1 MVRYIDGKLF
11 AKMIEQGAQN
21 LSNNVNLIDSLN
33 VYPVPDGDTGT
44 NMNLTMTSG
53 NEAVSNQ
60 ASSHIGQVGQVFAK
74 GLLMGA
80 RGNSGVILS
89 QIFRGFCQRIEQD
102 AEIDVPL
109 LAKALQASVET
120 AYQAIVKPV
129 EGTILTV
136 AKDTAEKAMAVAD
149 SHEEMET
156 FFQTIIEAANQSLEN
171 TPNLLPVLKEVG
183 VVDSGGKGLVT
194 VLEGF
199 LAGLKGETIEAQDS
213 SVAENV
219 ADVDLEAEAHDFHG
233 VMNTE
238 DIQYG
243 YCTEVMARFDDAGKT
258 FDEQQFREDMST
270 FGDSLLVINDDEIV
284 KVHVHSEKPGDV
296 FNYVQ
301 QYGELI
307 KLKVENMR
315 EQHREVEKKEQSQQ
329 GKQEDIAQVETAI
342 IAISMGEGIS
352 ELFKSMGATHIIS
365 GGQTMNPSTEDIVKV
380 IEQSG
385 CQRAMILPN
394 NKNIILASEQ
404 AADMVQA
411 ETVVIPTR
419 SVPQGITALFNLDH
433 DAELSENKEVMTEA
447 LEAVVSGAVTTA
459 VRDTQVD
466 GVTINENDYIGLM
479 NDKIVTSDAQLTETL
494 HGLMEQMV
502 TDDSE
507 IITLISGQDANAEE
521 TEALIEWIEAQ
532 YPEVEIDE
540 HDGQQPVYPY
550 LFAVE

>member
-1 MVRYIDGKLF
+1 MYI
-11 AKMIEQGAQN
+11 
-21 LSNNVNLIDSLN
+21 
-33 VYPVPDGDTGT
+33 
-44 NMNLTMTSG
+44 
-53 NEAVSNQ
+53 
-60 ASSHIGQVGQVFAK
+60 
-74 GLLMGA
+74 
-80 RGNSGVILS
+80 
-89 QIFRGFCQRIEQD
+89 
-102 AEIDVPL
+102 
-109 LAKALQASVET
+109 
-120 AYQAIVKPV
+120 
-129 EGTILTV
+129 
-136 AKDTAEKAMAVAD
+136 
-149 SHEEMET
+149 
-156 FFQTIIEAANQSLEN
+156 
-171 TPNLLPVLKEVG
+171 LK
-183 VVDSGGKGLVT
+183 
-194 VLEGF
+194 
-199 LAGLKGETIEAQDS
+199 
-213 SVAENV
+213 
-219 ADVDLEAEAHDFHG
+219 
-233 VMNTE
+233 
-238 DIQYG
+238 
-243 YCTEVMARFDDAGKT
+243 
-258 FDEQQFREDMST
+258 
-270 FGDSLLVINDDEIV
+270 
-284 KVHVHSEKPGDV
+284 
-296 FNYVQ
+296 
-301 QYGELI
+301 
-307 KLKVENMR
+307 NMR
-315 EQHREVEKKEQSQQ
+315 EQHREVVKKEQSRQ
-329 GKQEDIAQVETAI
+329 GNQEDIAQVETAI

-385 CQRAMILPN
+385 CHRAMILPN

-404 AADMVQA
+404 AAEMVQA

-507 IITLISGQDANAEE
+507 IITLISGEDANAED

-540 HDGQQPVYPY
+540 HEGQQPVYPY

>member
-149 SHEEMET
+149 SYEEVET

-199 LAGLKGETIEAQDS
+199 LAALKGETIEAHTS
-213 SVAENV
+213 SVSENV

-243 YCTEVMARFDDAGKT
+243 YCTEVMARFDDSGKA

-315 EQHREVEKKEQSQQ
+315 EQHREVVKKEQSQQ

-404 AADMVQA
+404 AAEMGQA

-494 HGLMEQMV
+494 HGLMQRMI
-502 TDDSE
+502 TNDSE
-507 IITLISGQDANAEE
+507 IITLISGQDANAED